1 MRCTAARMW
10 YWTADPSAA
19 NTTSFC
25 GFYANGYSF
34 YYGASDDGGVA
45 PLFVIRQSEIAP
57 SDSDGA
63 KENVC

>member
-19 NTTSFC
+19 NTTNFC
-25 GFYANGYSF
+25 FFYGNGGSGGG
-34 YYGASDDGGVA
+34 GASYGGGVA